1 MSFTLYSAT
10 IPNFLQTLAALSGVL
25 DKGLQHG
32 KAHGITAE
40 TLVETKIAPD
50 MLPLRFQ
57 LLSAVH
63 HSRGAIEG
71 VEKGVFE
78 PPARRPETT
87 FADLQALVKEAHA
100 SLERYMPET
109 VNQLVG
115 RDMVFKLG
123 ERQLPFKAEDF
134 LMSFSMP
141 NFYFHSTTAYDL
153 LRMVGVPVGK
163 MDYLGKLRLKR

>member
-1 MSFTLYSAT
+1 
-10 IPNFLQTLAALSGVL
+10 
-25 DKGLQHG
+25 
-32 KAHGITAE
+32 
-40 TLVETKIAPD
+40 
-50 MLPLRFQ
+50 
-57 LLSAVH
+57 
-63 HSRGAIEG
+63 
-71 VEKGVFE
+71 
-78 PPARRPETT
+78 
-87 FADLQALVKEAHA
+87 
-100 SLERYMPET
+100 MPET